1 MPAFP
6 LSARLSTPAHYGQ
19 VFGAPEVRVSCR
31 AFLVLARA
39 AETDCSRLGVVVA
52 KKHVRLAHRRN
63 RLKRLIREQ
72 FRCNPPDLPLDM
84 VVLARHNADHLSNE
98 EVFAALNRLW
108 MLAHQRVVAA

>member
-6 LSARLSTPAHYGQ
+6 LTARLSKPEHYGR
-19 VFGAPEVRVSCR
+19 VFDAQEVSVSCR
-31 AFLVLARA
+31 AFLLLACA
-39 AETDCSRLGVVVA
+39 ADTNYSRLGVIVA

-84 VVLARHNADHLSNE
+84 VVLARQHADQLSNE

-108 MLAHQRVVAA
+108 LQTHQQVVTV